1 MPHLVGV
8 EGLAAGT
15 MFLLSIPI
23 VTLARNDES
32 DIALMD
38 RAVSLHHARLVVGDT
53 GQVRVE
59 SMDSASL
66 VLVNDV
72 AMLQAVLVPG
82 DLLQIGDSV
91 FRFEA

>member
-15 MFLLSIPI
+15 MFLLSTPI
-23 VTLARNDES
+23 VTLGRNDES

-38 RAVSLHHARLVVGDT
+38 RAVSLHHARLVVSDT

-59 SMDSASL
+59 SIDSASL